1 MESEQNTK
9 NKIFPFMAL
18 GSLIYAFWY
27 TFCLYRN
34 NSGIT
39 YPFFIGGTCFFFFFF
54 LKKSGRTA
62 KPLAIFDTVSLMLL
76 GISTCCT
83 SAAYLIV
90 LNKWLILLLFLHLF
104 LHSFYDDEEWD
115 IFYYIGAA
123 TKTLFSSLAFLF
135 QPIIDFSDFLKEKKN
150 TQNSRSCILLPILI
164 GIGIAVIMLPLILSL
179 LCSADAVFYN
189 MFSGV
194 LQDMMHFYSLQKI
207 FAILAMFLFAF
218 LASYCIMTRL
228 THPNLSGS
236 KKQRTYEPVIAI
248 TFTSIFSVIY
258 VVFCLI
264 QIVYLFAGLGTL
276 PENYTYA
283 QYAREGFFQLVFIC
297 LLNLAIVLLC
307 IRLFQ
312 RHPALQILL
321 SVISICTF
329 VMIASSAY
337 RMVLYISVYH
347 LTILRV
353 FVLWALLVISI
364 LMAGTIVY
372 IYNDTFPFVKF
383 CLVVITVLYLIFSF
397 AHPDYWIA
405 KYNMAHGDFSYTY
418 ALSLDAIP
426 AFTDRTEA
434 AYHYRMLSWN
444 TPSSSLRNWNF
455 SIWIAKKI
463 AGQ

>member
-9 NKIFPFMAL
+9 NKLFPFMAL

-27 TFCLYRN
+27 TLCLYKN

-62 KPLAIFDTVSLMLL
+62 KPFATFDTVSLMLL

-83 SAAYLIV
+83 SATYLIV

-104 LHSFYDDEEWD
+104 LHSFYEDEEWD
-115 IFYYIGAA
+115 IFYYAGAA
-123 TKTLFSSLAFLF
+123 IKTLFSSITFLF
-135 QPIIDFSDFLKEKKN
+135 QPMIDFSDFLKEKKG
-150 TQNSRSCILLPILI
+150 TQNTRFRILFPVLI

-189 MFSGV
+189 MFRGV
-194 LQDMMHFYSLQKI
+194 LQDMMNFYSLQNI
-207 FAILAMFLFAF
+207 FAVLAMFLFAF

-228 THPNLSGS
+228 AHPNLSDS
-236 KKQRTYEPVIAI
+236 KKQRAYEPVIAI

-353 FVLWALLVISI
+353 FVLWALLVISV

-372 IYNDTFPFVKF
+372 IYNDAFPFVKF
-383 CLVVITVLYLIFSF
+383 CLVSITVLYLIYSF

-405 KYNMAHGDFSYTY
+405 KYNFAHEDYSYTY

-426 AFTDRTEA
+426 AFTSKGVA
-434 AYHYRMLSWN
+434 AYHYQTMYPDN
-444 TPSSSLRNWNF
+444 ISSSPLKFNF
-455 SIWIAKKI
+455 ARWYASRFTS
-463 AGQ
+463 